1 VLTGAP
7 GVIGQDGQHDA
18 VPRSQSVRL
27 AVDGEWAEYGDA
39 HVSECRPA
47 SGAGQRR
54 DYRTDTAAA
63 PDVYRSAGQ
72 RWHDVH
78 TTREEHVMTT
88 AAIKQTH
95 QVSLRSIGLA
105 LGGVVLAVGAG
116 FGAAAVMLDDDPPA
130 TVPEQTY
137 FPGSDIGTGTDRQD
151 RELMHRLGA
160 DR

>member
-1 VLTGAP
+1 
-7 GVIGQDGQHDA
+7 
-18 VPRSQSVRL
+18 
-27 AVDGEWAEYGDA
+27 
-39 HVSECRPA
+39 
-47 SGAGQRR
+47 
-54 DYRTDTAAA
+54 
-63 PDVYRSAGQ
+63 
-72 RWHDVH
+72 
-78 TTREEHVMTT
+78 MTT

-116 FGAAAVMLDDDPPA
+116 FGAAAVMLDDEPPA